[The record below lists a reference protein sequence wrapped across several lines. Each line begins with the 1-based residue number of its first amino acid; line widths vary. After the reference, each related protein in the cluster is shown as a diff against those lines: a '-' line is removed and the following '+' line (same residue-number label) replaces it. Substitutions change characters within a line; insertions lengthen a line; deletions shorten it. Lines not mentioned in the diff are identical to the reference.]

1 MLHHYFWCSKLV
13 NVFFWSLASFAV
25 ISSSWIKHLRASTTY
40 SCKWEGY
47 ISIADASIL
56 RASIY
61 FRRNVLE
68 LAVSTSLNTLSFF
81 LANLHP
87 SVFAIILP
95 FFFKLSALI
104 KLRSIC
110 RSRAIRFVSSC
121 LIGIKRCHE
130 IHPTKMSTPDGF
142 DELLICIICVACSL
156 IIQNWSQMLFGV
168 FQINFLSSLGCWD
181 AVHFDC
187 RCYFIFIFKIEQNWI
202 IKLLPRLFPSQGCF
216 VHLFLINMFWSKMH
230 TLFLY
235 VRCGSFFAAALSKC
249 RHATQGAGTYIL
261 QGYTFILLCILWHGG
276 RKLKF

>member
-1 MLHHYFWCSKLV
+1 MKSRGSHRLAWKSHHGPEHMLHHYFWCSKQV

-25 ISSSWIKHLRASTTY
+25 ISLPWIKHLRTSTTY

-95 FFFKLSALI
+95 FFFELPALI
-104 KLRSIC
+104 KLRSTC

-121 LIGIKRCHE
+121 LIGIKRCHK
-130 IHPTKMSTPDGF
+130 IHPTKCLRLM
-142 DELLICIICVACSL
+142 
-156 IIQNWSQMLFGV
+156 
-168 FQINFLSSLGCWD
+168 FLRNYS
-181 AVHFDC
+181 
-187 RCYFIFIFKIEQNWI
+187 
-202 IKLLPRLFPSQGCF
+202 F
-216 VHLFLINMFWSKMH
+216 V
-230 TLFLY
+230 
-235 VRCGSFFAAALSKC
+235 SFV
-249 RHATQGAGTYIL
+249 
-261 QGYTFILLCILWHGG
+261 
-276 RKLKF
+276 